1 LIQCIGAERCI
12 GSRVE
17 RYGSFIL
24 VDVIIWGALLSGAR
38 MHGDIET
45 YEISIKKLI
54 ELDPKNSGAYVLLSN
69 VYAKLGK
76 WKEVRI

>member
-1 LIQCIGAERCI
+1 
-12 GSRVE
+12 
-17 RYGSFIL
+17 
-24 VDVIIWGALLSGAR
+24 